1 MKLILTLEKKTSVLE
16 WKRFLCLLLL
26 GVQSLLLFASQ
37 KPGDQPV
44 RAEPRSFGGTF
55 KTLQPAQQRLLAAWV
70 GRFNSTTK
78 QNIDAEKAY
87 DAARLSVRTTFD
99 AVTHALTNTKLISKE
114 GQSLGT
120 ALDLIEVIDDV
131 AGEEPGTRGDR
142 QFRVYV
148 YLKPNAQ
155 TTLQASQQFVREKDN
170 SHYHMGFPICYR
182 LLEGPPSIQF
192 SLSRDGKRAD
202 IDVDYRSS
210 SFPAALVNGHL
221 SSSNSDVRAGENLEK
236 HDGRWSGLDGW
247 WQNLFGVFN
256 SSDKGKNPPET
267 YRDTAVPPNPRVSDK
282 EDVDKAV
289 YDFLSSWL
297 LEQKPHL
304 AAAYFSK
311 RSYPCLEGRAQEKG
325 KPVEAGMVRPRLL
338 LTMATLNKD
347 LGAPAKLEDVVENVK
362 PWAPPRLKPAKNGY
376 ESQFSLFAVP
386 DDIAASRDCTELYA
400 SELIEL
406 VKTKEPSKKYGDYF
420 ASAFRVKAGPSKG
433 QTVFLLWT
441 KEDKH
446 WKIVSLTIADEAD
459 PKVVPT
465 AAPAVAKAETKQER
479 VKGDPKATEAAQKF
493 LSAWLLKQ
501 DYDAALSYL
510 SPRSYL
516 CLERSGDPARKGLSP
531 DQARTAIRDG
541 LQRVNT
547 AISRPKRL
555 EDTIKAVVPH
565 HEQLKPV
572 SHSQENAF
580 SLVSV
585 PNEMAVSELCGNS
598 KSSTTMTDR
607 NNTHGLY
614 YGAAFQFKIPGQ
626 GEEPAAL
633 YTLWGLEEGR
643 WKVIAWEV
651 LTN

>member
-1 MKLILTLEKKTSVLE
+1 MRYVMNTILTLERRNLVLQ
-16 WKRFLCLLLL
+16 WASFLCLLLL
-26 GVQSLLLFASQ
+26 GAQTLLLFASQ
-37 KPGDQPV
+37 KAGDQQA
-44 RAEPRSFGGTF
+44 RTEPHSFGGTF
-55 KTLQPAQQRLLAAWV
+55 KTLQPPQQRLIAAWV

-78 QNIDAEKAY
+78 QNFDAEKAY

-99 AVTHALTNTKLISKE
+99 AVTHALMNTKLTSKD

-120 ALDLIEVIDDV
+120 PLDLIEVIDDV
-131 AGEEPGTRGDR
+131 AGEEPGARSDR
-142 QFRVYV
+142 QFRLYV

-155 TTLQASQQFVREKDN
+155 TTLQGSQQFVREKDN

-192 SLSRDGKRAD
+192 SLSRDGKRSD

-256 SSDKGKNPPET
+256 SSDKDKNPPEI

-282 EDVDKAV
+282 EGVDKAV
-289 YDFLSSWL
+289 NDFLSSWL

-304 AAAYFSK
+304 AAAYFSR

-338 LTMATLNKD
+338 LAMATLNKD

-386 DDIAASRDCTELYA
+386 DDIAASRDCTELFG

-406 VKTKEPSKKYGDYF
+406 IKTKEPSKKYGDYF

-433 QTVFLLWT
+433 NSIFLLWT

-465 AAPAVAKAETKQER
+465 AAPALAKAETKQER
-479 VKGDPKATEAAQKF
+479 VKGDPKAIEAAQKF

-510 SPRSYL
+510 SPKSYV
-516 CLERSGDPARKGLSP
+516 CLERSGDAATKGLSP
-531 DQARTAIRDG
+531 DHAREALQVGQEKVNASIR
-541 LQRVNT
+541 
-547 AISRPKRL
+547 RPKRL
-555 EDTIKAVVPH
+555 EDTIKPVAAH

-572 SHSQENAF
+572 SHSQEKAF

-585 PNEMAVSELCGNS
+585 PNEMAASELCGS
-598 KSSTTMTDR
+598 TKSNAATSDGK
-607 NNTHGLY
+607 NY

-633 YTLWGLEEGR
+633 YTLWGLEEGQ

>member
-1 MKLILTLEKKTSVLE
+1 MNTSLTFQGKASVLR
-16 WKRFLCLLLL
+16 WKCFLCLLLF
-26 GVQSLLLFASQ
+26 GVQTILPFASQ
-37 KPGDQPV
+37 KPGDQPAG
-44 RAEPRSFGGTF
+44 AEPRSFGGTF
-55 KTLQPAQQRLLAAWV
+55 KTLQPAQQQLIAAWV
-70 GRFNSTTK
+70 RRFNSTTK
-78 QNIDAEKAY
+78 QTLDSEKAY

-99 AVTHALTNTKLISKE
+99 AVTHAVMNTKLIGKD

-120 ALDLIEVIDDV
+120 ALDLIEVLDDI

-142 QFRVYV
+142 QFRVYA

-155 TTLQASQQFVREKDN
+155 MKLEASQQFVRQKDN
-170 SHYHMGFPICYR
+170 SHYHMGFPISYR
-182 LLEGPPSIQF
+182 LQGGPPSIQY

-221 SSSNSDVRAGENLEK
+221 SSSNSDVRAGDNLEK
-236 HDGRWSGLDGW
+236 HDGRWLGLEGW

-256 SSDKGKNPPET
+256 PSAKDKNPPET
-267 YRDTAVPPNPRVSDK
+267 YGETAVPPNPRVSEK
-282 EDVDKAV
+282 EGLDKAV
-289 YDFLSSWL
+289 HDFLSSWL

-338 LTMATLNKD
+338 MAMANLNKA

-362 PWAPPRLKPAKNGY
+362 PWAPPRLKPVKNGY
-376 ESQFSLFAVP
+376 ESDFSLFAVP

-400 SELIEL
+400 SELIDL
-406 VKTKEPSKKYGDYF
+406 VKAKEPSKGYGDYF
-420 ASAFRVKAGPSKG
+420 ASVFRAKAGPSKG
-433 QTVFLLWT
+433 NTVYFLWT
-441 KEDKH
+441 KEDEH
-446 WKIVSLTIADEAD
+446 WKIVSLTVADEAD
-459 PKVVPT
+459 PKVIPT
-465 AAPAVAKAETKQER
+465 AAPALAKAETKQER
-479 VKGDPKATEAAQKF
+479 VKGDPKAIEAAQKF

-510 SPRSYL
+510 SPKSYV
-516 CLERSGDPARKGLSP
+516 CLERSDDPARKGLSP
-531 DQARTAIRDG
+531 DQARKALHDG
-541 LQRVNT
+541 LQRVNA
-547 AISRPKRL
+547 AIGRPKKL
-555 EDTIKAVVPH
+555 DDTIKPVVPH

-572 SHSQENAF
+572 SHSQENSF

-585 PNEMAVSELCGNS
+585 PNEIAASELCGNT
-598 KSSTTMTDR
+598 KSSATMTDR
-607 NNTHGLY
+607 NNTY

-633 YTLWGLEEGR
+633 YTLWGVEEGQ